1 MDFRE
6 IKRIVELMDQHG
18 LSVFKLEQGETK
30 LELKKGGDLD
40 VKAIQNWLASAPA
53 PQYAPA
59 YHAAPAPAA
68 AGAPAAAPLAEGGL
82 PANVKEITS
91 PMVGTFYSASSPDAE
106 PFAKVGTKISA
117 DSTVCIIE
125 AMKVMNEIKADIS
138 GEIVEV
144 LIENGTAV
152 QYGEPLFRVKTA

>member
-1 MDFRE
+1 VDFRE

-59 YHAAPAPAA
+59 YHAAPPPAA

-125 AMKVMNEIKADIS
+125 AMKVMNEIKAERS
-138 GEIVEV
+138 GTICALVATDG
-144 LIENGTAV
+144 NPV
-152 QYGEPLFRVKTA
+152 QYGDVLFRIK

>member
-1 MDFRE
+1 VDFRE

-40 VKAIQNWLASAPA
+40 VKAIQSWLASAPA
-53 PQYAPA
+53 PHYAPA
-59 YHAAPAPAA
+59 YHPGHGAAT
-68 AGAPAAAPLAEGGL
+68 AGAPATAPAAEAGL

-91 PMVGTFYSASSPDAE
+91 PMVGTFYSASSPEADA
-106 PFAKVGTKISA
+106 FVKVGTKISA

-138 GEIVEV
+138 GEIIEV

>member
-1 MDFRE
+1 VDFRE

-40 VKAIQNWLASAPA
+40 VKAIQNWIASAPA

-59 YHAAPAPAA
+59 YHAGPAPAA
-68 AGAPAAAPLAEGGL
+68 AGVPAAPAAEAGL
-82 PANVKEITS
+82 PANVKEVTS
-91 PMVGTFYSASSPDAE
+91 PMVGTFYSASSPDSE
-106 PFAKVGTKISA
+106 PFVKVGTKISA

-125 AMKVMNEIKADIS
+125 AMKVMNEIKAEIS